1 MSPNTRRRGSGSSSS
16 SSVGSLNA
24 IDTVDEDVSRNE
36 ESRASG
42 YIRRNPE
49 IAWMHRLGKQAAEK
63 NDDDDLQPEVAVRQN
78 QPPMSNMGSLTSV
91 NYHLDD
97 YRLSSREIIDPFYLP
112 PRAVA
117 DQLFNTYMD
126 SVDPSFPII
135 RKALFTAQYRQLSSG
150 VTRGPGSKW
159 LAILNL
165 VFAIATKHCSGVS
178 ARDQK

>member
-1 MSPNTRRRGSGSSSS
+1 
-16 SSVGSLNA
+16 
-24 IDTVDEDVSRNE
+24 
-36 ESRASG
+36 
-42 YIRRNPE
+42 
-49 IAWMHRLGKQAAEK
+49 MHRLGKQAAEK